1 VEDFRPGSAGAVGK
15 TGLTHGAHASAVD
28 RKKAPRTEGV
38 NHRRKRTSAITPTT
52 RVGRAAWASRWVSAY
67 GRGEA
72 SRSRLGQR
80 PSGPQGR
87 PGRKRRKEFFE
98 LKIGFL
104 NLSRLWKF
112 AQGDL
117 G

>member
-1 VEDFRPGSAGAVGK
+1 VGK

-28 RKKAPRTEGV
+28 REKAPRTEGV
-38 NHRRKRTSAITPTT
+38 NQRRKRTSTITPTA
-52 RVGRAAWASRWVSAY
+52 RVGRVAWAGRWASAC

-72 SRSRLGQR
+72 SGSRLCQR

-87 PGRKRRKEFFE
+87 PGQKRRKENFE

-104 NLSRLWKF
+104 NLPRL
-112 AQGDL
+112 
-117 G
+117 